1 MRVHITKD
9 GGVADYWT
17 FTWARWRDGYQ
28 FEERAIRPKVVY
40 GDSRVPRIEQ
50 PKRLLLS
57 LAAPRANPEVY
68 HPLDDSPGISREFSA
83 VETPEDALRFANT
96 YGLLGLGDVPR
107 MQLGHDMDGAE
118 QVFYWLEEAQRLRHV
133 YRLSDL
139 CQSKDVRGLGKMIYW
154 TRGSVTV
161 TFPNGIKRVI
171 VHSGKNSQW
180 LNVWKR
186 GDVFGPAKLFIA
198 EEYNAQIHQM
208 ASPLLLLDSR
218 GELKPHSSPAC
229 LLGAIWLEFGEVA
242 SGVRKQT
249 LCEYCGRMMDVT
261 NNRSDKRVHKKCS
274 LRERMARYRQAQK
287 GSNRMAKTKA
297 ETLKDRST
305 R

>member
-1 MRVHITKD
+1 MRVHLTKD
-9 GGVADYWT
+9 GGVADYRT

-40 GDSRVPRIEQ
+40 GGAPRIEQ
-50 PKRLLLS
+50 RKRLLLS
-57 LAAPRANPEVY
+57 LAATKAFREDY

-83 VETPEDALRFANT
+83 IETPKDALQFANE
-96 YGLLGLGDVPR
+96 YGLLGLGEVPR
-107 MQLGHDMDGAE
+107 MQLGQDMDGAE

-161 TFPNGIKRVI
+161 TFPNGIRRAI
-171 VHSGKNSQW
+171 VHSGNNSQW

-198 EEYNAQIHQM
+198 EEYNSQIDKM

-218 GELKPHSSPAC
+218 SELKPHISTAS

-249 LCEYCGRMMDVT
+249 VCEYCGLVMDVT
-261 NNRSDKRVHKKCS
+261 NNRSHKRVHDNCS
-274 LRERMARYRQAQK
+274 LRVRMARYRQAQK
-287 GSNRMAKTKA
+287 GIKQNAKTK
-297 ETLKDRST
+297 T
-305 R
+305 RKR

>member
-9 GGVADYWT
+9 GGVADYRT

-28 FEERAIRPKVVY
+28 FEERAIRPLAPQIK
-40 GDSRVPRIEQ
+40 Q
-50 PKRLLLS
+50 PDPERKHLLLS
-57 LAAPRANPEVY
+57 LGATKAKPDVY
-68 HPLDDSPGISREFSA
+68 HPLDDAPDDSPGISREFSA
-83 VETPEDALRFANT
+83 IETPEGALRFANR
-96 YGLLGLGDVPR
+96 YGLLGLGYVPR
-107 MQLGHDMDGAE
+107 MQLGHDMEGAE

-133 YRLSDL
+133 YRLLDL
-139 CQSKDVRGLGKMIYW
+139 CQSKNVRGLGKMIHW

-161 TFPNGIKRVI
+161 TFPNGIKRAV

-186 GDVFGPAKLFIA
+186 GDVLGPAKLFIA
-198 EEYNAQIHQM
+198 EEYNSQIDNM

-218 GELKPHSSPAC
+218 SELKPHISPAS

-249 LCEYCGRMMDVT
+249 VCEYCGLVMDVT
-261 NNRSDKRVHKKCS
+261 NNRSHKRVHDNCS
-274 LRERMARYRQAQK
+274 LRVRMARYRQAQK
-287 GSNRMAKTKA
+287 GIKRNGKTK
-297 ETLKDRST
+297 T